1 MVTINNIDA
10 KNLELSKLS
19 PEEIILFA
27 LQISEKPILSTSF
40 GKYSASIMYAATKVK
55 KDISVIWCD
64 TGYNTDAT
72 YEHVANLSSRFNLN
86 LDVVT
91 PKFTTAF
98 INNKYGTPEF
108 DNPNHEIISNLTKV
122 NPFKDAINRIKPDVW
137 FTNLR
142 KEQNP
147 YRESLDILSFSED
160 GILKVAPF
168 FYWDEAQ
175 LLSYMH
181 KNDLAIHVD
190 YYDPIKAME
199 HRECGIHFV

>member
-1 MVTINNIDA
+1 MVTINNIN
-10 KNLELSKLS
+10 KINLKLSKLS

-27 LQISEKPILSTSF
+27 LRVSEKPILSSSF
-40 GKYSASIMYAATKVK
+40 GKYSASLMHAATKVK

-72 YEHVANLSSRFNLN
+72 YEHVANLSSKFNLN
-86 LDVVT
+86 LEVVV

-122 NPFKDAINRIKPDVW
+122 TPFKNAIQRIKPDVW

-147 YRESLDILSFSED
+147 HRESLDILSFSED

-181 KNDLAIHVD
+181 KNDLAVHVD